1 MHSVIGNHIEVFD
14 YNKELLEYCEKNLVL
29 QNPDYFIAK
38 KMGRYLGNISKE
50 IYLFEKRG
58 NRLVIPFG
66 VIKNI
71 WNIIEGNY
79 TTDFAP
85 NTELSMIGDIKLYP
99 YQEKSVKKLIIN
111 KNGILEAPCG
121 SGKTQIGIALIKEL
135 GFKALWLTHTGDLL
149 KQSMD
154 RAKEYF
160 DGDFGTITDG
170 KVNIGKDITFAT
182 VQTMSNLDLV
192 KYKHEWNVIVVD
204 ECHRVAGSPTKVMQ
218 FYKVLSNLSARHKY
232 GLSATLQRS
241 DQMIKS
247 TYALLG
253 DIIHK
258 ITDDDVDAKV
268 IKSEHKVIYTS
279 IADQIERYVEFDGTL
294 NYIKLI
300 NFISEHFVRNDLIIE
315 MLFQERFN
323 YNLVLSDRVNQLS
336 ILQKLAEKK
345 GLKSELVVGSVNKDK
360 RAEIFDRM
368 RKGELNVIFATYSL
382 AKEGLDIPILNRLHL
397 ATPQK
402 NKAVIV
408 QSAGRIERRIEGK
421 NSAIV
426 YDYLDEYISYCVAM
440 YKKRKVYLKRK

>member
-1 MHSVIGNHIEVFD
+1 
-14 YNKELLEYCEKNLVL
+14 
-29 QNPDYFIAK
+29 
-38 KMGRYLGNISKE
+38 
-50 IYLFEKRG
+50 
-58 NRLVIPFG
+58 
-66 VIKNI
+66 
-71 WNIIEGNY
+71 
-79 TTDFAP
+79 
-85 NTELSMIGDIKLYP
+85 
-99 YQEKSVKKLIIN
+99 
-111 KNGILEAPCG
+111 
-121 SGKTQIGIALIKEL
+121 
-135 GFKALWLTHTGDLL
+135 
-149 KQSMD
+149 
-154 RAKEYF
+154 
-160 DGDFGTITDG
+160 
-170 KVNIGKDITFAT
+170 
-182 VQTMSNLDLV
+182 
-192 KYKHEWNVIVVD
+192 
-204 ECHRVAGSPTKVMQ
+204 
-218 FYKVLSNLSARHKY
+218 
-232 GLSATLQRS
+232 
-241 DQMIKS
+241 
-247 TYALLG
+247 
-253 DIIHK
+253 
-258 ITDDDVDAKV
+258 VDAKV

-294 NYIKLI
+294 NYVKLI

-368 RKGELNVIFATYSL
+368 RNGELNVIFATYSL

>member
-1 MHSVIGNHIEVFD
+1 VYSVISNHIEVFD
-14 YNKELLEYCEKNLVL
+14 YTKELLEYCEKNLIL
-29 QNPDYFIAK
+29 QNPDYFLAK
-38 KMGRYLGNISKE
+38 KMGRYLGNVSKE
-50 IYLFEKRG
+50 IQLFEKRG
-58 NRLVIPFG
+58 NRLIIPFG

-71 WNIIEGNY
+71 WDIISVSY

-85 NTELSMIGDIKLYP
+85 NRKLLMTGDMKLYP

-111 KNGILEAPCG
+111 RNGILEAPCG
-121 SGKTQIGIALIKEL
+121 SGKTQIGIALIQALKQ
-135 GFKALWLTHTGDLL
+135 KALWLTHTGDLL

-154 RAKEYF
+154 RTKEYF

-170 KVNIGKDITFAT
+170 KVNIGNDITFAT
-182 VQTMSNLDLV
+182 VQTMSNLDLS
-192 KYKHEWNVIVVD
+192 KYKHEWNVIIVD

-253 DIIHK
+253 NIVHK
-258 ITDDDVDAKV
+258 ITDEDVDAKI
-268 IKSEHKVIYTS
+268 IKSEHKTVYTS
-279 IADQIERYVEFDGTL
+279 IADQIERYAEFDGTI
-294 NYIKLI
+294 NYVRLI

-315 MLFQERFN
+315 TLFNERFN
-323 YNLVLSDRVNQLS
+323 YNLVLSDRVNQLTT
-336 ILQKLAEKK
+336 LQKLAEKK
-345 GLKSELVVGSVNKDK
+345 GLKSEVVVGSVNKDK
-360 RAEIFDRM
+360 RAEIFESM
-368 RKGELNVIFATYSL
+368 RKGQLNVIFATYSL

-421 NSAIV
+421 DSAII